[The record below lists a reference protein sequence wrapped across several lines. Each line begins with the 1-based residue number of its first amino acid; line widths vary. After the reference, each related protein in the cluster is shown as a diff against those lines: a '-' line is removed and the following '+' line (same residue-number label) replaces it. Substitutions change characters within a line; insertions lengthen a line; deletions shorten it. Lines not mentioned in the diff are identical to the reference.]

1 VNKNIANLLAKAG
14 QVAGQFRETT
24 FFRHYL
30 PSAYRLFFPRWGSP
44 FMAWLV
50 AAIWHFF
57 LIVVAI
63 PIVYVEAVKGDWFG
77 MFGSMPG
84 VEQLES
90 PKVPTP
96 SELYT
101 ADGKFLGRFYR
112 ENRSPVRYQDLS
124 ANLLEALYATEDI
137 RFNDHSGI
145 DLPATLSIIWYNLRG
160 DNRGGSTISQQLA
173 KNLFRTR
180 KKESKGK
187 LSDMDKK
194 LGTLV
199 YKTKEWIT
207 AISLEQSYTKEEIM
221 TMYFNTVE
229 FGGNAFGIK
238 TAAKTFFSTTP
249 DKLTVPQAAML
260 VGMLKAPTTYSPVR
274 NPERAKN
281 RRNTVLAQ
289 MLKYGYLDSA
299 QHHQYCGEPIGLK
312 KTIER
317 QEEGAAMYFRGVMN
331 QYLEKWCEEN
341 DLDLYADGLKIYTT
355 IDSTLQALAE
365 EAVAKKMKE
374 YQRLFE
380 RQWGDSSNPW
390 RRGDGT
396 EIPNYIENIARKI
409 YPKVYAQVKGDSAAF
424 AQAMS
429 VKRKM
434 KLFSWKDGEVER
446 EMGVLDSIRYCK
458 RFLHG
463 GLMSMNPYNGHI
475 RAWVGGI
482 SYKYFKYD
490 HVKQS
495 RRQPGSTF
503 KPFVYAAAIDS
514 FGFSPCTSIL
524 DAPVLIR
531 YKERKN
537 PKQLIWQPHNTS
549 YTYTMGQVSIR
560 YGMGRSLNSVAARVT
575 DRIGW
580 GSVIAY
586 AKKMGITTPLDS
598 VPSVSLGSSD
608 VTLFDMVGAYSSVVN
623 EGVWNEP
630 QFITRIE
637 DRNGRIIHRFRSKSR
652 RAMSPESAFLMV
664 HMLRGGLQE
673 SGGTSR
679 RLYSYPTVVS
689 GNEVGGKTGTSQNY
703 ADGWYMGIT
712 RDLVTGVWVGGD
724 DSSIHF
730 RNQQGEGSKSALPI
744 FGTFMESVY
753 KYPDGANVLKV
764 SKGRFPTEKDLNLDV
779 KKNINCPSR
788 YWGPRTDST
797 GQAKPDSLTAP
808 AASPIINN

>member
-1 VNKNIANLLAKAG
+1 
-14 QVAGQFRETT
+14 
-24 FFRHYL
+24 
-30 PSAYRLFFPRWGSP
+30 
-44 FMAWLV
+44 
-50 AAIWHFF
+50 
-57 LIVVAI
+57 
-63 PIVYVEAVKGDWFG
+63 
-77 MFGSMPG
+77 
-84 VEQLES
+84 
-90 PKVPTP
+90 
-96 SELYT
+96 
-101 ADGKFLGRFYR
+101 
-112 ENRSPVRYQDLS
+112 
-124 ANLLEALYATEDI
+124 
-137 RFNDHSGI
+137 
-145 DLPATLSIIWYNLRG
+145 
-160 DNRGGSTISQQLA
+160 
-173 KNLFRTR
+173 
-180 KKESKGK
+180 
-187 LSDMDKK
+187 
-194 LGTLV
+194 
-199 YKTKEWIT
+199 
-207 AISLEQSYTKEEIM
+207 M

-289 MLKYGYLDSA
+289 MLKYSYLDSA
-299 QHHQYCGEPIGLK
+299 KYQQYCAEPIGLK

-331 QYLEKWCEEN
+331 QYLEKWCEDN

-355 IDSTLQALAE
+355 IDSTMQALAE

-380 RQWGDSSNPW
+380 RQWGDSANPW

-434 KLFSWKDGEVER
+434 KLFAWKEGEVER
-446 EMGVLDSIRYCK
+446 EMSVFDSIRYCK
-458 RFLHG
+458 RFLHAG
-463 GLMSMNPYNGHI
+463 MMSMNPYNGHI

-537 PKQLIWQPHNTS
+537 PKLLIWQPHNTS

-560 YGMGRSLNSVAARVT
+560 HGMGRSLNSVAARVT
-575 DRIGW
+575 ERIGW

-586 AKKMGITTPLDS
+586 AKKMGISTPLDS

-753 KYPDGANVLKV
+753 KYPDAANVLKV
-764 SKGRFPTEKDLNLDV
+764 SKGRFPTEKDLKLEV

-797 GQAKPDSLTAP
+797 GQVKTDSVTAP
-808 AASPIINN
+808 AASPVIINQ